1 MHRRQFITNTLS
13 TLAASTLA
21 SHAKESTK
29 EKQPLYDI
37 SLAQW
42 SLRHM
47 LQDGKLTNLDFPK
60 FTKDQFG
67 IHAVEYVSRFFEDN
81 ISNKIYLKE
90 LKDRCDGEGVR
101 NLLIMC
107 DRIGQLASDTEA
119 KRSHGADRFKPWL
132 EAAQYL
138 GCHSIRV
145 NLNGK
150 GTDEEVA
157 KLAIDGMQ
165 KLCTIAKP
173 LGINILVEN
182 HGGKS
187 SNPKWLAHV
196 LGQVG
201 QENCGA
207 LPDFGNFKEHDRYDG
222 VKQLMPYAKGISA
235 KSRDF
240 NELGQET
247 ETDYLRIM
255 KIVKKAGYRGHVGIE
270 YVGQKISEVKGIQ
283 ATQKLLKLTR
293 RQLS

>member
-1 MHRRQFITNTLS
+1 MHRRKFITSTLS
-13 TLAASTLA
+13 TLALGTTS
-21 SHAKESTK
+21 SQAKPAIVNQK
-29 EKQPLYDI
+29 PLYEI

-47 LQDGKLTNLDFPK
+47 LTAGKLTNLDFPK

-67 IHAVEYVSRFFEDN
+67 IHAVEYVSRFFDGN
-81 ISNKIYLKE
+81 ITNQTYLKD
-90 LKDRCDGEGVR
+90 LKDRCDGEGVQ

-107 DRIGQLASDTEA
+107 DRIGQLTSGTDA
-119 KRSHGADRFKPWL
+119 KRNQAADRFKPWI
-132 EAAQYL
+132 EAAKYL

-150 GTDEEVA
+150 GTDEELA

-165 KLCTIAKP
+165 KICTIAKP
-173 LGINILVEN
+173 LNINILVEN
-182 HGGKS
+182 HGGRS

-196 LGQVG
+196 LSQIGMG
-201 QENCGA
+201 NSGS

-222 VKQLMPYAKGISA
+222 VKQLMPYAKGVSA

-240 NELGQET
+240 NDIGQET

-255 KIVKKAGYRGHVGIE
+255 KIVKEAGYSDHIGIE
-270 YVGQKISEVKGIQ
+270 YVGQKLSEIEGIK
-283 ATQKLLKLTR
+283 ATKKLLKLTR